1 MGHVMEVQHF
11 NVCCVMTT
19 VVKENSMSCFLL
31 LFFGLVW
38 FGFVLFCFVL
48 LILCLSRGGEKESKL
63 AGGEGE
69 D

>member
-1 MGHVMEVQHF
+1 
-11 NVCCVMTT
+11 
-19 VVKENSMSCFLL
+19 MSCFLL

-63 AGGEGE
+63 TGGEGE
-69 D
+69 DQTFLEKAVTLSMRATFFVFSGS